1 MAYRRA
7 LAKDKTTLGRQNIN
21 FFSSIECPAPPEV
34 ATDFGTDVDLAEK
47 VEASLKL
54 KEAQS
59 TVSVRA
65 ALAQEIVKASS
76 EQTRICETLIH
87 DQHLQHQVF
96 ARFSRPHVHFVS

>member
-1 MAYRRA
+1 M
-7 LAKDKTTLGRQNIN
+7 
-21 FFSSIECPAPPEV
+21 

-87 DQHLQHQVF
+87 DQHLQHQVL
-96 ARFSRPHVHFVS
+96 AHFSRPNIHFGSWRIVCKSHNWQPVPTLSTKLQLNAALG